1 MKEFLDEY
9 LSTILSI
16 IIVILAVAI
25 IAILVFD
32 IKLPKKEE
40 EVNETSDVALKET
53 KEEVNLPE
61 TSDTVD
67 TKYYVDIKGAV
78 KKPGVYEVSKEM
90 IINDVIK
97 MAGGLKS
104 NASTK
109 YLNLSKKVT
118 NEMVINIFTTTE
130 IKNMDITSE
139 KECNAPTEDIKDCAS
154 ATVVVTDSN
163 SNQNNS
169 NSSNSNN
176 SSSTDSEP
184 EKETPNTTPS
194 NNKVNINTASLNELM
209 SVSGIGEAKAKAI
222 IEYRTTKGLFKSIE
236 EIKNVSGIGDA
247 LYAKIKDSITV

>member
-97 MAGGLKS
+97 MAGGFKS
-104 NASTK
+104 DAFTDNI
-109 YLNLSKKVT
+109 NLSHHLEDELVIYVYTKNEYKKNNTVVSST
-118 NEMVINIFTTTE
+118 CNCPTYDISICTDNKSSI
-130 IKNMDITSE
+130 ITS
-139 KECNAPTEDIKDCAS
+139 NSED
-154 ATVVVTDSN
+154 V
-163 SNQNNS
+163 NN
-169 NSSNSNN
+169 NDNVSNN
-176 SSSTDSEP
+176 KEESS
-184 EKETPNTTPS
+184 KVNG
-194 NNKVNINTASLNELM
+194 KVNINTASKKELM
-209 SVSGIGEAKAKAI
+209 TLSGIGEAKANDI
-222 IEYRTTKGLFKSIE
+222 INYRNNNGLFKSIE
-236 EIKNVSGIGDA
+236 DIKKVNGIKDGTFN
-247 LYAKIKDSITV
+247 KIKDSITV